1 MRFRH
6 RERPGFQHGKRDV
19 LVCDLQVDER
29 APGGGFLSLRK
40 LAIDQAISAGF
51 DEAMIVAGVVGH
63 PGVVAYTFQTQHRKQ
78 RLC

>member
-1 MRFRH
+1 M
-6 RERPGFQHGKRDV
+6 
-19 LVCDLQVDER
+19 
-29 APGGGFLSLRK
+29 RK